1 MEPRLPTETR
11 RPELAP
17 ARVEVEQM
25 PGGGMCLRSPE
36 SLGARPPSLGVHLER
51 WARETPEALFLAERE
66 GASWRRLTY
75 RRVLGQV
82 RSVAQALLDRRLDP
96 GRPVAILS
104 GNSLH
109 HAVLSLA
116 CMHVGIPVSPVSPAY
131 SLVSRDFGKLRQVL
145 GLLEPQLLYV
155 EAVEPFAR
163 ALAAAAPKG
172 AEVVAG
178 ASGGGAAT
186 PFSELLAASPTGA
199 VDEAFSA
206 VGPDTVAKVLF
217 TSGSTGEPKGVINT
231 QRMLCSNQQA
241 MAQAWLFLERRPPV
255 MLDWLP
261 WNHTFGGNKVFN
273 LILRNGGALYLDGG
287 KPTPGLIETT
297 VANLREVSPTVYF
310 NVPRGYAALLPHLE
324 TDASLRDALFRDLD
338 VLFYAGAALPQ
349 YLWERLE
356 ALSAEA
362 RGRPVAM
369 FSGWGSTET
378 GPVVTLV
385 HYPVGRAGIIG
396 LPVPGA
402 ELAMVPN
409 GDKLEMRVRGPGV
422 TPGYWKRD
430 ELTRAAFDEEG
441 FYRIGDAGALADPER
456 PEEGIRFD
464 GRVAEDFKLTS
475 GTWVSVGRLRLDVV
489 AACAPLVQDAVVTG
503 HDRDEIGLLLFPDV
517 EACRRACPDLSP
529 DAPVEELLAREEV
542 VEGVRAGLRRLAR
555 ESGGSSNR
563 PARALLLAVPARL
576 DAGEITDK
584 GYVNQR
590 AVLAHRAALLSDLH
604 ADPPGP
610 GVILV

>member
-1 MEPRLPTETR
+1 M
-11 RPELAP
+11 
-17 ARVEVEQM
+17 V
-25 PGGGMCLRSPE
+25 LRSPE
-36 SLGARPPSLGVHLER
+36 PLGAYPPCLGAHLER
-51 WARETPEALFLAERE
+51 WARETPEAVFLAERE
-66 GASWRRLTY
+66 GGAWRRLTY
-75 RRVLGQV
+75 REVLGQV

-104 GNSLH
+104 GNSLG

-145 GLLEPQLLYV
+145 GLLAPQLLYV
-155 EAVEPFAR
+155 DAVEPFAR
-163 ALAAAAPKG
+163 ALAAAAPPG

-178 ASGGGAAT
+178 HSGGGATA
-186 PFSELLAASPTGA
+186 FSELLATSPTGA
-199 VDEAFSA
+199 VDQAFAA

-241 MAQAWLFLERRPPV
+241 MAQCWPFLEQRPPV

-287 KPTPGLIETT
+287 KPTPGLIEATA
-297 VANLREVSPTVYF
+297 ANLREVSPTVYF
-310 NVPRGYAALLPHLE
+310 NVPRGYAALLPYLE
-324 TDASLRDALFRDLD
+324 EDPSLRDALFRDLD
-338 VLFYAGAALPQ
+338 LLFYAGAALPQ
-349 YLWERLE
+349 NLWERLE
-356 ALSAEA
+356 ALSVASI
-362 RGRPVAM
+362 GRAVAM
-369 FSGWGSTET
+369 SSGWGSTET

-385 HYPVGRAGIIG
+385 HYPVDRAGVIG

-402 ELAMVPN
+402 ELALHPN
-409 GDKLEMRVRGPGV
+409 GDKLELRVRGPGV

-430 ELTRAAFDEEG
+430 DLTREAFDEDG
-441 FYRIGDAGALADPER
+441 FYRIGDAGALADPAR
-456 PEEGIRFD
+456 PEAGIRFD

-475 GTWVSVGRLRLDVV
+475 GTWVNVGRLRTEVV
-489 AACAPLVQDAVVTG
+489 AACAPFVLDAVVTG
-503 HDRDEIGLLLFPDV
+503 HDRDEIGLLLFPDL
-517 EACRRACPDLSP
+517 EACRRACPDLAP
-529 DAPVEELLAREEV
+529 EAPVEELLARDEV
-542 VEGVRAGLRRLAR
+542 VAGVRAGLRRLAR
-555 ESGGSSNR
+555 ESGGSSTR

-584 GYVNQR
+584 GYINQR
-590 AVLAHRAALLSDLH
+590 AVLAHRAELVARLH
-604 ADPPGP
+604 AEPAGP
-610 GVILV
+610 GVILVGAR